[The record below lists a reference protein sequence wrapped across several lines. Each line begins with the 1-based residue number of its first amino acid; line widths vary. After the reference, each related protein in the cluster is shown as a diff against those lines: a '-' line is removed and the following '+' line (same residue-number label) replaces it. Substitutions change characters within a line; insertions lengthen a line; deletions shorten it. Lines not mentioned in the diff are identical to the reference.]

1 MHTQLKSVNSSSGI
15 VKKLTGKVMVSVVA
29 MHLLRRRYSARG
41 PTQAGEDNAVDAR
54 VKKEGMS
61 REKRHVAADGYI
73 RPDILKKGICYVAL
87 SGGV

>member
-41 PTQAGEDNAVDAR
+41 PTQAGEATPLMH
-54 VKKEGMS
+54 E
-61 REKRHVAADGYI
+61 
-73 RPDILKKGICYVAL
+73 
-87 SGGV
+87 